1 MQTPSVRLR
10 TVLLVL
16 VLAALAVGAA
26 SVLAPPAAAQ
36 EEPASTLIGREPV
49 TDVAPPTDVPSA
61 VESTPFDGLGAIELG
76 GSLALALA
84 SMVLAA
90 VAATTLWWQLH
101 AWRTPEALAAT
112 RFSGR
117 RVQRS
122 FSLLVPARHE
132 EAVLGETL
140 DRLAAVHHQQVEVVA
155 IVGHDDPGTEAVA
168 RSAADRHPGR
178 IRVVVDDSE
187 PKNKPKA
194 LNRALPTCRGEVVG
208 VFDAEDEVHPELLD
222 HVAARF
228 EETDADVVQAGVQLM
243 NHHSSWFAVRNVL
256 EYYFWFRSRLHLHAR
271 QRFIPLGGNTVFFR
285 TDRLREVGGWDEAC
299 LAEDC
304 EVGVRLSVDGA
315 KVAVA
320 YDPALVTREE
330 TPDTVAALVKQRT
343 RWCQGFLQ
351 VLRKGLWRDLP
362 TRRQRLLA
370 RYLLAMPFLQAFAGI
385 MIPISLTLMILAS
398 VPPVVVLIAFV
409 PLVPTVA
416 TLTVE
421 LAALQEFGTAYE
433 RRITVRDRLRLV
445 LGTFPYQVLL
455 AVAALRAVWREAR
468 GDGSWEKTEHA
479 GLHRPAPAASDAA
492 PATHDADTPDA
503 PVPAPA
509 REGALA

>member
-1 MQTPSVRLR
+1 VQTV
-10 TVLLVL
+10 
-16 VLAALAVGAA
+16 A
-26 SVLAPPAAAQ
+26 SVLRRTLLLLATLALTTLVGLVALSASAGAQ
-36 EEPASTLIGREPV
+36 EDGPSTLVGREPAAE
-49 TDVAPPTDVPSA
+49 TEPSGA
-61 VESTPFDGLGAIELG
+61 AEQPDPSPFEDLGLLELG
-76 GSLALALA
+76 GSVALALA
-84 SMVLAA
+84 SLLLAG
-90 VAATTLWWQLH
+90 VATTTLWWQLH

-140 DRLAAVHHQQVEVVA
+140 DRLAAVRHEQVEVVA

-168 RSAADRHPGR
+168 RAAAARHPDR
-178 IRVVVDDSE
+178 IRVVVDDSV

-256 EYYFWFRSRLHLHAR
+256 EYYFWFRSRLHLHAK

-285 TDRLREVGGWDEAC
+285 TDRIREVGGWDEGC

-315 KVAVA
+315 TVAVA

-330 TPDTVAALVKQRT
+330 TPDTVGALVKQRT
-343 RWCQGFLQ
+343 RWSQGFLQ

-362 TRRQRLLA
+362 SRRQRLLA

-385 MIPISLTLMILAS
+385 MIPVSLALMLFAS
-398 VPPVVVLIAFV
+398 VPPLVVLIAFV
-409 PLVPTVA
+409 PLVPTVV
-416 TLTVE
+416 TLAVE
-421 LAALQEFGTAYE
+421 VAALHEFGVAYQ
-433 RRITVRDRLRLV
+433 RRITVRDQLRLV

-479 GLHRPAPAASDAA
+479 GLHRDPTAASD
-492 PATHDADTPDA
+492 PTLSPE
-503 PVPAPA
+503 PEGVPA
-509 REGALA
+509 